1 MNASSVLS
9 ANVQKVDLKKW
20 GRVMI
25 DVCFFLPIEE
35 VISMRINL
43 GKGLIWSDF
52 IHFLFTQKNSI
63 KNISLIIDNDC
74 IDNDYID

>member
-1 MNASSVLS
+1 MVDINKKHIIRRVDGFFIMNASSVLS

-43 GKGLIWSDF
+43 GKGLI
-52 IHFLFTQKNSI
+52 
-63 KNISLIIDNDC
+63 
-74 IDNDYID
+74 